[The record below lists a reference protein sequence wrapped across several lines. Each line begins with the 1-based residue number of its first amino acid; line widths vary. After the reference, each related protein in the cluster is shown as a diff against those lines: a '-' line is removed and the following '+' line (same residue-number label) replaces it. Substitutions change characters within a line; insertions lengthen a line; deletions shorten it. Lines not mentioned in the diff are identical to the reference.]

1 MLFDSEIKIFDG
13 IFEQVKNSTP
23 SREYILYEI
32 DLDFPLI
39 VILIRSVL
47 ENQVVIFVLIL
58 CIQNKVVIHLTGN
71 MLYVIGV
78 YRLML
83 HLIGSF
89 EILLYFGFFAKL
101 KIKVWIFTFISFFS

>member
-13 IFEQVKNSTP
+13 IFERKKSSP

-39 VILIRSVL
+39 VILIRSVS
-47 ENQVVIFVLIL
+47 ENEVVIFVLIL

-71 MLYVIGV
+71 IC
-78 YRLML
+78 
-83 HLIGSF
+83 
-89 EILLYFGFFAKL
+89 
-101 KIKVWIFTFISFFS
+101 FISGYIVSCYILSVL